1 MKKTKA
7 PPSPLDLLFMLA
19 DSCMHKVSPEAW
31 KVISYVA
38 VQHIRVYPEYLERLK
53 SPLARQWNLDVES
66 RGMINILPD
75 ASDGNERPYRP
86 WNGPGRPKPT
96 VVREVLCSVSSKY
109 VTAFAPNVGGATMEQ
124 AWAEPQLTRPS
135 KRPRQLE
142 FWFANAGTSK
152 AKMWRVCTGSNGT
165 ASKNWTGSGRRILAS
180 QRNPQNR
187 CPPCGQVPRVRTPSH
202 VKRAPRTWAVM

>member
-86 WNGPGRPKPT
+86 WNGPGLPQTDSGPRGVVLSVQQIRNGLRTKRRWRDHGTGLGRTSAYEAIKEAETIGILVRQRRNIKGKDVASLYGIEWDRVQELDRQRQKNLGQPEKPPK
-96 VVREVLCSVSSKY
+96 
-109 VTAFAPNVGGATMEQ
+109 
-124 AWAEPQLTRPS
+124 
-135 KRPRQLE
+135 
-142 FWFANAGTSK
+142 
-152 AKMWRVCTGSNGT
+152 
-165 ASKNWTGSGRRILAS
+165 
-180 QRNPQNR
+180 
-187 CPPCGQVPRVRTPSH
+187 
-202 VKRAPRTWAVM
+202 

>member
-31 KVISYVA
+31 KIISYVA

-86 WNGPGRPKPT
+86 WNGPGLPQTDSGPRG
-96 VVREVLCSVSSKY
+96 VVLSVQQIRNGLRTKRRWRDHG
-109 VTAFAPNVGGATMEQ
+109 TGLAD
-124 AWAEPQLTRPS
+124 PQLTRPS

-165 ASKNWTGSGRRILAS
+165 VSKTGPAAAEESWPARETPKIG
-180 QRNPQNR
+180 
-187 CPPCGQVPRVRTPSH
+187 VRPADRSPGLELHLT
-202 VKRAPRTWAVM
+202 